1 MLYEYAGVVYPS
13 RSKMCAARREH
24 YVELLRQGLN
34 FTQAAKVVGVSKR
47 TGKVWRNGRDC
58 SSGRNEKASVAW
70 YCAKMEIPEN
80 AGPYYLGLQERIIIA
95 DRLHAGKSIRAIAG
109 ELGRAP

>member
-1 MLYEYAGVVYPS
+1 
-13 RSKMCAARREH
+13 MCAARREH

-47 TGKVWRNGRDC
+47 TGKVWCNGRTR

-70 YCAKMEIPEN
+70 YCAKMQIPEN
-80 AGPYYLGLQERIIIA
+80 AGSYYLGLQERIIIA
-95 DRLHAGKSIRAIAG
+95 DRLHAGKSIREKTVKNAMKKPPQTRQIIPRKSAD
-109 ELGRAP
+109 

>member
-1 MLYEYAGVVYPS
+1 
-13 RSKMCAARREH
+13 MCAARREH

-34 FTQAAKVVGVSKR
+34 FTQAAKVVGISKR
-47 TGKVWRNGRDC
+47 TGKVWCNGRTR

-70 YCAKMEIPEN
+70 YCAKMQTPGN

-95 DRLHAGKSIRAIAG
+95 DRLHAGKSIREKTVKNAMKKPPQT
-109 ELGRAP
+109 R